1 MENATSEGV
10 VIKGQPGLVILPAR
24 GYTMKTVVS
33 SHTFSIPIVG
43 KFSELYPDFFEL
55 TKKSSELDLF
65 ETVFY
70 VDGNPCL
77 ASIAIIEVLF
87 AASLYPELKDN
98 QIFSISSVV
107 ANKKTNLLHIIGSVL
122 EITT

>member
-1 MENATSEGV
+1 MENDNV
-10 VIKGQPGLVILPAR
+10 IIKGQPGLAILPAR
-24 GYTMKTVVS
+24 NYTMRTVVS

-55 TKKSSELDLF
+55 TKKLDELDLF

-70 VDGNPCL
+70 VDDNPCL
-77 ASIAIIEVLF
+77 ASIAVIEVLF
-87 AASLYPELKDN
+87 AAELYPELKDN
-98 QIFSISSVV
+98 QIFSISTFV